1 MKSVSDLQYDHDKE
15 LLDFQN
21 LWQYLQDVPKTS
33 QKHRDVIFDTQ
44 LYSIDKYLETV
55 SWKINKTVDLIC
67 KFENLLSRS
76 ALITLHK
83 GLFVPTLI
91 MVIFFMI
98 KPTIIA
104 SSEIRACSIQCL
116 FSYYWSNAWFIKRET
131 ITGTR
136 FWKNT
141 PAKGNYAVSQ
151 KSLITNVHVVYSTQF
166 QKGALLT
173 LPWTTLK
180 EFFLSIYYYRME

>member
-44 LYSIDKYLETV
+44 LYSIDKHLETV

-67 KFENLLSRS
+67 KLENLLSRS

-83 GLFVPTLI
+83 GFVCTHLDYGNI
-91 MVIFFMI
+91 LYDQAHNNRF
-98 KPTIIA
+98 
-104 SSEIRACSIQCL
+104 IR
-116 FSYYWSNAWFIKRET
+116 N
-131 ITGTR
+131 
-136 FWKNT
+136 
-141 PAKGNYAVSQ
+141 
-151 KSLITNVHVVYSTQF
+151 
-166 QKGALLT
+166 
-173 LPWTTLK
+173 
-180 EFFLSIYYYRME
+180 